1 MEGHLGVVDVTNDP
15 VLNPFF
21 EAPPDVMALIFIG
34 KYGGIDG
41 QHHKDW
47 VLDQAARILNDTPV
61 IVSLASWDNGHTELR
76 FVTGEASQKYHD
88 WVREM
93 VTDEDGTVYEDM
105 YDVGIAP

>member
-1 MEGHLGVVDVTNDP
+1 MKGYLGEVDVTNDS

-21 EAPPDVMALIFIG
+21 GAPSDVMALIFIG
-34 KYGGIDG
+34 MYGGIDG
-41 QHHKDW
+41 SHHKNW

-76 FVTGEASQKYHD
+76 FVTGEPTQKYKE
-88 WVREM
+88 WVENL